1 VPVDSFVADVDSEG
15 VFIMPKMR
23 PLALTA
29 TGILVCLIPSASSKL
44 EENPILVLRI
54 AISDRFTDN
63 AKVESIQSSLEINS
77 KLIKAFGYISLLVKI
92 GTAISGVSVHSN
104 DDM

>member
-1 VPVDSFVADVDSEG
+1 VPVDGFVADVDSEG
-15 VFIMPKMR
+15 VFVMPKLR
-23 PLALTA
+23 SLALTA
-29 TGILVCLIPSASSKL
+29 ILVCLMSSASSKL

-77 KLIKAFGYISLLVKI
+77 KLIRTFGYISLLVKI
-92 GTAISGVSVHSN
+92 GTAISEVSVNSN
-104 DDM
+104 DDI

>member
-1 VPVDSFVADVDSEG
+1 VQVQVGGFVTDVDSEG
-15 VFIMPKMR
+15 VFVMPKLR

-29 TGILVCLIPSASSKL
+29 ILVRLIPSASGGL
-44 EENPILVLRI
+44 VENPILVLKI
-54 AISDRFTDN
+54 TISDRFTDN

-77 KLIKAFGYISLLVKI
+77 KLIRVFGYVSLLVKI
-92 GTAISGVSVHSN
+92 GTAISEVSVHSN